1 MSSSVVDE
9 VLFAY
14 ITVAPH
20 AVNLVLIQVDSGIQ
34 WSVYYVSKY
43 YMRPRFIIYH
53 WKSHGVDYTRRIVK
67 WGIVL
72 RAFDIKYMPCISI
85 KGHVLADL
93 VAKFGEP
100 LLEEV
105 TVT

>member
-43 YMRPRFIIYH
+43 YIRPRFIIYH
-53 WKSHGVDYTRRIVK
+53 WKSHGVSCYTK
-67 WGIVL
+67 
-72 RAFDIKYMPCISI
+72 AS
-85 KGHVLADL
+85 
-93 VAKFGEP
+93 P
-100 LLEEV
+100 LLSSIHSCCPNSASA
-105 TVT
+105 

>member
-43 YMRPRFIIYH
+43 YIRPRFIIYH
-53 WKSHGVDYTRRIVK
+53 
-67 WGIVL
+67 
-72 RAFDIKYMPCISI
+72 
-85 KGHVLADL
+85 
-93 VAKFGEP
+93 
-100 LLEEV
+100 
-105 TVT
+105 